1 MGGTATD
8 AEGGKCDA
16 RASPMRHHPPCPLG
30 PYPATVCRRG
40 CRAAVAHSHARAV
53 SSPSCEGKLP
63 LRSLPLRH
71 TQYMHMRCIVTCHV
85 LYTHSTYR
93 VDLTLHNQLP
103 GQTQSSEGV
112 RRAKE
117 PFRLQFSVRSSGGN
131 TSACSYCCSLLYK
144 NQPAPRPP
152 KAPIKGVFHTLRESH
167 ARGCNPA
174 GIMLTSPL
182 PVGVVNTRSRMG
194 ARRQWRRRAKR
205 DGGDDGLA
213 CGLVIVA
220 QRDAP

>member
-1 MGGTATD
+1 M
-8 AEGGKCDA
+8 
-16 RASPMRHHPPCPLG
+16 
-30 PYPATVCRRG
+30 
-40 CRAAVAHSHARAV
+40 
-53 SSPSCEGKLP
+53 
-63 LRSLPLRH
+63 
-71 TQYMHMRCIVTCHV
+71 IHV
-85 LYTHSTYR
+85 HVYTYR
-93 VDLTLHNQLP
+93 VDLITQQLARVRA
-103 GQTQSSEGV
+103 QRESEG
-112 RRAKE
+112 RKN
-117 PFRLQFSVRSSGGN
+117 L
-131 TSACSYCCSLLYK
+131 SAQRGATRQLVFICGSLLYK

>member
-1 MGGTATD
+1 M
-8 AEGGKCDA
+8 
-16 RASPMRHHPPCPLG
+16 
-30 PYPATVCRRG
+30 
-40 CRAAVAHSHARAV
+40 
-53 SSPSCEGKLP
+53 
-63 LRSLPLRH
+63 
-71 TQYMHMRCIVTCHV
+71 IHV
-85 LYTHSTYR
+85 YTYR
-93 VDLTLHNQLP
+93 VDLITQQLARVRA
-103 GQTQSSEGV
+103 QRESEG
-112 RRAKE
+112 RKN
-117 PFRLQFSVRSSGGN
+117 FSPQLGGQLA
-131 TSACSYCCSLLYK
+131 TRQLVLICGSLLYK

-205 DGGDDGLA
+205 VGGDG
-213 CGLVIVA
+213 GLVIVA